1 MKRSERK
8 ETLGKHIETTLQ
20 LPIGV
25 LTTAPRMEL
34 CGNRRVLVEGCES
47 ILEYDED
54 CIRLRIAGGIVRF
67 TGREL
72 CMNCRTP
79 EHAVITGRLTAV
91 EFL

>member
-1 MKRSERK
+1 MKRTEHK
-8 ETLGKHIETTLQ
+8 ETLGRHIETTLQ
-20 LPIGV
+20 LPTGV
-25 LTTAPRMEL
+25 LTSAPRLEL
-34 CGNRRVLVEGCES
+34 SGNRRVLVEGCES

-54 CIRLRIAGGIVRF
+54 CIRLRTAGGVVRF